1 LILDRLNA
9 AEKPL
14 AGALDLVSKGR
25 IDKVDSQPVVRGPDN
40 LALQRCASRDDK
52 RDRFRQ
58 FDVAGKLQAEAR
70 LGGIADRAL
79 HDTVAI
85 VEDDSPFFQGGNPL
99 VLSLIEANLG
109 LSNRRHLTHPCD
121 GARVEDPPPG
131 AIGVEVC
138 CSVPNTRLAVL
149 SVDAAWNALVGAGQ
163 RVGLW
168 LWLPS
173 GFALTKAPFH
183 VDLFGRHSRRHHLR
197 LDAAGTA
204 REPLKGVGEPIVPF
218 PLDLRGRQ
226 VPVLLVIA
234 LVCLVAGLTLPI
246 MEVSNLWVFRGAY
259 SIVDGIVVLIEQGDI
274 FIAAVVAIFSVLLP
288 TAKIL
293 GLLALWRRVDQ
304 GRHLSSRLP
313 ALLEAIGKWS
323 MLDVFVV
330 ALMVFAAKA
339 SMLADAN
346 VAPAVIPFV
355 ASIVLTIY
363 CSRSIKSELAAA
375 DR

>member
-1 LILDRLNA
+1 
-9 AEKPL
+9 
-14 AGALDLVSKGR
+14 
-25 IDKVDSQPVVRGPDN
+25 
-40 LALQRCASRDDK
+40 
-52 RDRFRQ
+52 
-58 FDVAGKLQAEAR
+58 
-70 LGGIADRAL
+70 
-79 HDTVAI
+79 
-85 VEDDSPFFQGGNPL
+85 
-99 VLSLIEANLG
+99 
-109 LSNRRHLTHPCD
+109 
-121 GARVEDPPPG
+121 
-131 AIGVEVC
+131 
-138 CSVPNTRLAVL
+138 
-149 SVDAAWNALVGAGQ
+149 
-163 RVGLW
+163 
-168 LWLPS
+168 
-173 GFALTKAPFH
+173 
-183 VDLFGRHSRRHHLR
+183 
-197 LDAAGTA
+197 
-204 REPLKGVGEPIVPF
+204 VPF
-218 PLDLRGRQ
+218 PGDLRCRH
-226 VPVLLVIA
+226 VPVLLVTA

-246 MEVSNLWVFRGAY
+246 MEVSNFWVFRGAY